1 MKLRSAESFNRGL
14 EQAKLPAGPSY
25 SMNPSIPMQT
35 TANSFYWLVN
45 PKSVFGALILV
56 VLMVPLRLGA
66 QNGTWTNLVNGDASG
81 TWSVSAN
88 WLNGLVANGADNTAD
103 FSTLPLATNSIV
115 ALDTARTLG
124 HLVFGN
130 TATNSPL
137 GTNWILTG
145 STLTLQTSA
154 GTPTLAANNGTN
166 ARWSPGKR
174 FSGSDQIELD
184 CIRWR

>member
-14 EQAKLPAGPSY
+14 GQAKLPAGPSY

-45 PKSVFGALILV
+45 PKSVFGVLILV
-56 VLMVPLRLGA
+56 VLMVPPRLGA

-137 GTNWILTG
+137 GTNWVLTG